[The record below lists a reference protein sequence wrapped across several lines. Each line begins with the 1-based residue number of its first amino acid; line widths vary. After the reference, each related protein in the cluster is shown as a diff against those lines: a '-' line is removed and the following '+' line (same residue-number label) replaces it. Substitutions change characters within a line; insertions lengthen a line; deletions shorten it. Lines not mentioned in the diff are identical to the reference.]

1 MSSKIV
7 NEGKGAKRAEWS
19 APAIR
24 NVVPLTHTRGGIGD
38 VDDQD
43 DLFYVVS

>member
-1 MSSKIV
+1 MSGKTV
-7 NEGKGAKRAEWS
+7 NGSKGAKREEWS

-24 NVVPLTHTRGGIGD
+24 SVVPLTHTRGGIGD

-43 DLFYVVS
+43 DAFYVVS